1 MHAAM
6 SGDALL
12 ASVAEDPTGLDQ
24 RDFLDFAVELIARRL
39 AKA

>member
-12 ASVAEDPTGLDQ
+12 ASVAEDPTDLDQ
-24 RDFLDFAVELIARRL
+24 RDFLNFAVGLIARHL
-39 AKA
+39 AEA